1 MAPAAFLMGIG
12 PISRWRESPVP
23 QLAARLKW
31 AFGIAVAAAVLITLT
46 SGSIGGKTS
55 ILGGLAFAIGIFLGL
70 WLIAASCVAV
80 YERAGQVKAASW
92 PERLRSMPGGFWG
105 MIITHAGVGVF
116 CIGVSCVK
124 ALEVEVDAALGANQS
139 MEIGGYTLTLQDI
152 REITGPNYKGVGG
165 IVQVSRDG
173 KRLFELN
180 PEKRFYPTTQSVM
193 TEAAIDSSITRDLYV
208 SLGEQ
213 LPDGRW
219 TLKTWVKP
227 FIDWIW
233 GGCFMMAIGG
243 FVAISDR
250 RYRSVRRTALDDNK
264 VGASA

>member
-1 MAPAAFLMGIG
+1 
-12 PISRWRESPVP
+12 
-23 QLAARLKW
+23 
-31 AFGIAVAAAVLITLT
+31 
-46 SGSIGGKTS
+46 
-55 ILGGLAFAIGIFLGL
+55 
-70 WLIAASCVAV
+70 
-80 YERAGQVKAASW
+80 
-92 PERLRSMPGGFWG
+92 MPGGFWG
-105 MIITHAGVGVF
+105 MIIAHAGVGVF